1 MFLSSNFL
9 KSGFMKLL
17 SIICSVFFITSTQLH
32 AAGTTDAWPSK
43 TNGRTAEQGKA
54 VEAASR
60 VPAGA
65 RQADV
70 TGDGSSEPVLWTEIT
85 LAVADN
91 KTGTL
96 SKGARDRA
104 GWNSGAV
111 SVQRLEEGADGWFEA
126 TVDRRAWR
134 QAIGFSETNT
144 DNHFTTID
152 YCIYLSPFRVEIHE
166 KGARRGSFGRYSMGD
181 TFGISRENGKIHYKR
196 NGETFYVSS
205 KTSTEKLM
213 VDASLYFR
221 RSRFA
226 NVVVSVTEEEPQLEP
241 AGDVVVSDVGPYSST
256 ISWTDGS
263 GDGRIVIVGL
273 KDHAYPVD
281 GEDYADGG
289 HVYGQGDAVDALSY
303 VVFDGNASSSVAVQ
317 GLGESTKYN
326 IQIVEYVVDGGKKYY
341 GRAAFAS
348 SSFTTGRAASYPV
361 QWTEITGAEADPQ
374 TGTLT
379 KSGANGWNSGAVSAQ
394 RLQAGED
401 GWVEVHI
408 EQTNKARYIGL
419 STDNPN
425 NNYRSMNYAIMLTAS
440 RSCRVSENGMN
451 RGFFGTYAAG
461 DRMAIARQG
470 NTILYKRNDEVFYV
484 STTPGTGEL
493 MADASLYQEG
503 ARLSNVVVSEN
514 FGSSGQVPDALELE
528 ALTALY
534 NEMGGTSWE
543 KSENWLNGSTAED
556 FAGWQGV
563 TVIEGD
569 VTALDLKANNLSG
582 TIPPEMGNLA
592 ALSSLNLYDNQISGI
607 IPPEIGDLTS
617 ITTLYLYNNQIGG
630 TIPPEI
636 GEMTGLKTLVLSGN
650 QLTGPIPAE
659 IGNLSALELL
669 VLSNNELSGAIPAE
683 LGNLSALAS
692 LTLSDNQLS
701 GAIPEELGNLTAL
714 SHLHL
719 QKNQLSG
726 QIPAELGNLSSLI
739 FLNLYDNQL
748 SGEIPGEIGNLSTLT
763 ELRLEEN
770 ELSGSIPAQLGSLSA
785 LTSLSLWGNQLSGAI
800 PPEIGN
806 LSALTTLQLYDNQLS
821 GSIPAQVGNLS
832 ALTALQ
838 LYKNELSGSIPPA
851 LGNLSTLNQLLL
863 YENELSGEIPGE
875 LGAIA
880 GLNDIRLNNNQLSG
894 EIPAGL
900 GNLNGLLYLYLNHNQ
915 LSGEIPTALG
925 NTQWLRDLRLDHN
938 QLTGAIPTEIGALTR
953 LRYLRLDNNELA
965 GTIPQSIM
973 DLKDPPGGPM
983 PPAPGN
989 PGPEVPDGDAHFQIQ
1004 ANKFTFADFPLS
1016 GTTSIVYAP
1025 QDSVDVSV
1033 SQAVGIGELL
1043 ILLADIDRGTTPA
1056 CKYQWY
1062 KDGVPLTDAP
1072 TEDGYTDTITVSGAA
1087 DAGSYHYTITHD
1099 RLPNL
1104 TLTSRVQEVTLTVP
1118 PIQREALIALYNATD
1133 GDNWTGIPEDKKWKQ
1148 NGAFTDDISN
1158 WYGITLDGDGQVQII
1173 VLQDKGLN
1181 GSIPKEIGNLSSLV
1195 RLYLDYN
1202 QLSGSIPKEIGDLSR
1217 LRSLGLIDNQLS
1229 GSIPPEIWNL
1239 SSLEYLKLHRNKLS
1253 GSIPWQIGNLS
1264 SLKWLSLEG
1273 NELSGSIPPEI
1284 GNLSSLVVLY
1294 LFDNQLSGS
1303 IPPEIG
1309 NLSSLRS
1316 LYLNSNELSGS
1327 IPPEIGNLSS
1337 LDRLYLHENEL
1348 SGSIPQ
1354 EIGNLSSVEYLNLSW
1369 NQLSGSIPPEIGNLS
1384 SLDRLYLHENEL
1396 SGSIPPEFGN
1406 LSNLGR
1412 LYLYGNQ
1419 LSGSIPREIGD
1430 MSSLEVLS
1438 LSNNQLSGSI
1448 PPEILNK
1455 GNKWSIFYNNF
1466 TFSDFPLSSPTPTI
1480 NYIPQNEVDESHN
1493 FQSFVGQSL
1502 TLVANIDRSVTPP
1515 CKYQWFKDGTPLTD
1529 APTEDGHTF
1538 TIASVTAA
1546 DAGSYHYTITHDR
1559 LPTITL
1565 TSRLQE
1571 VVFLRPIQQSQKEAL
1586 IAFYNSTDGD
1596 HWTNI
1601 PEEKKWKQEG
1611 QSGHE
1616 ARNWEGITIDE
1627 NGKVVQIDLQDKGL
1641 RGTVPEEISA
1651 LSSLRV
1657 LDLSHNM
1664 LQGEV
1669 PIHLARL
1676 DNLEE
1681 LYLNNNEFEGYMDLE
1696 FSVMPNIRVMAL
1708 QHNDLVSIPDFSFN
1722 NLVDPLQVTLNT
1734 ENNKLEFYYIENN
1747 LNTDGTDIL
1756 GTFTYMPQ
1764 KTYGEPKILGFIEE
1778 NELSLKVNM
1787 LGRANHYQ
1795 WQFSSDQGQSW
1806 VNVGDDNPEYSKL
1819 DIKEVDDKGWYRVR
1833 ILNDRADEAGDE
1845 ILSAIYNVR
1854 IEKAPVAVNRPE
1866 N

>member
-43 TNGRTAEQGKA
+43 TNGRTAERGKA

-60 VPAGA
+60 MPAGA

-152 YCIYLSPFRVEIHE
+152 YCIYLSPFRVEIYE
-166 KGARRGSFGRYSMGD
+166 KGARRGTFGRYSMGD

-226 NVVVSVTEEEPQLEP
+226 NVVVS
-241 AGDVVVSDVGPYSST
+241 
-256 ISWTDGS
+256 
-263 GDGRIVIVGL
+263 
-273 KDHAYPVD
+273 
-281 GEDYADGG
+281 
-289 HVYGQGDAVDALSY
+289 
-303 VVFDGNASSSVAVQ
+303 
-317 GLGESTKYN
+317 
-326 IQIVEYVVDGGKKYY
+326 
-341 GRAAFAS
+341 
-348 SSFTTGRAASYPV
+348 
-361 QWTEITGAEADPQ
+361 
-374 TGTLT
+374 
-379 KSGANGWNSGAVSAQ
+379 
-394 RLQAGED
+394 
-401 GWVEVHI
+401 
-408 EQTNKARYIGL
+408 
-419 STDNPN
+419 
-425 NNYRSMNYAIMLTAS
+425 
-440 RSCRVSENGMN
+440 
-451 RGFFGTYAAG
+451 
-461 DRMAIARQG
+461 
-470 NTILYKRNDEVFYV
+470 
-484 STTPGTGEL
+484 
-493 MADASLYQEG
+493 
-503 ARLSNVVVSEN
+503 EN
-514 FGSSGQVPDALELE
+514 FGSTGQAPDALELA

-534 NEMGGTSWE
+534 NEMGGPSWE
-543 KSENWLNGSTAED
+543 KAENWLNGSTAED

-563 TVIEGD
+563 TVIAGD
-569 VTALDLKANNLSG
+569 VTALDLSANNLSGTIPPEIGDLSALTDIQLHNNELSG
-582 TIPPEMGNLA
+582 TIPPEMGNLT

-630 TIPPEI
+630 TIPAEI

-785 LTSLSLWGNQLSGAI
+785 LKSLSLWGNQLSGAI

-925 NTQWLRDLRLDHN
+925 NAQWLRDLRLDHN
-938 QLTGAIPTEIGALTR
+938 QLTGAIPAEIGALTR

-973 DLKDPPGGPM
+973 DLNDAPGGPM

-1072 TEDGYTDTITVSGAA
+1072 TENGYTDTITVSGAA

-1099 RLPNL
+1099 ALP
-1104 TLTSRVQEVTLTVP
+1104 
-1118 PIQREALIALYNATD
+1118 AL
-1133 GDNWTGIPEDKKWKQ
+1133 
-1148 NGAFTDDISN
+1148 
-1158 WYGITLDGDGQVQII
+1158 
-1173 VLQDKGLN
+1173 
-1181 GSIPKEIGNLSSLV
+1181 
-1195 RLYLDYN
+1195 
-1202 QLSGSIPKEIGDLSR
+1202 
-1217 LRSLGLIDNQLS
+1217 
-1229 GSIPPEIWNL
+1229 
-1239 SSLEYLKLHRNKLS
+1239 
-1253 GSIPWQIGNLS
+1253 
-1264 SLKWLSLEG
+1264 
-1273 NELSGSIPPEI
+1273 
-1284 GNLSSLVVLY
+1284 
-1294 LFDNQLSGS
+1294 
-1303 IPPEIG
+1303 
-1309 NLSSLRS
+1309 
-1316 LYLNSNELSGS
+1316 
-1327 IPPEIGNLSS
+1327 
-1337 LDRLYLHENEL
+1337 
-1348 SGSIPQ
+1348 
-1354 EIGNLSSVEYLNLSW
+1354 
-1369 NQLSGSIPPEIGNLS
+1369 
-1384 SLDRLYLHENEL
+1384 
-1396 SGSIPPEFGN
+1396 
-1406 LSNLGR
+1406 
-1412 LYLYGNQ
+1412 
-1419 LSGSIPREIGD
+1419 
-1430 MSSLEVLS
+1430 
-1438 LSNNQLSGSI
+1438 
-1448 PPEILNK
+1448 
-1455 GNKWSIFYNNF
+1455 
-1466 TFSDFPLSSPTPTI
+1466 
-1480 NYIPQNEVDESHN
+1480 
-1493 FQSFVGQSL
+1493 
-1502 TLVANIDRSVTPP
+1502 
-1515 CKYQWFKDGTPLTD
+1515 
-1529 APTEDGHTF
+1529 
-1538 TIASVTAA
+1538 
-1546 DAGSYHYTITHDR
+1546 
-1559 LPTITL
+1559 TL

-1722 NLVDPLQVTLNT
+1722 DYVDPAQVHLHA
-1734 ENNKLEFYYIENN
+1734 ENNRLEFYYIENN
-1747 LNTDGTDIL
+1747 LNGDGSDLL
-1756 GTFTYMPQ
+1756 GAFTYMPQ
-1764 KTYGEPKILGFIEE
+1764 KVYGEPGTLGFVEGR
-1778 NELSLKVNM
+1778 ELSLGMRM
-1787 LGRANHYQ
+1787 LGRTNHYQ
-1795 WQFSSDQGQSW
+1795 WQLSSDNGASW
-1806 VNVGDDNPEYSKL
+1806 TDLEGDAPEY
-1819 DIKEVDDKGWYRVR
+1819 IKSGAKQGDEGWYRVK
-1833 ILNDRADEAGDE
+1833 ITNDRVHGDDDE
-1845 ILSAIYNVR
+1845 ILSAILRVQVAT
-1854 IEKAPVAVNRPE
+1854 APVLVNRPIE
-1866 N
+1866 

>member
-925 NTQWLRDLRLDHN
+925 NAQWLRDLRLDHN
-938 QLTGAIPTEIGALTR
+938 QLTGAIPAEIGALTR

-973 DLKDPPGGPM
+973 DLNDAPGGPM

-1072 TEDGYTDTITVSGAA
+1072 TENGYTDTITVSGAA

-1099 RLPNL
+1099 ALP
-1104 TLTSRVQEVTLTVP
+1104 
-1118 PIQREALIALYNATD
+1118 AL
-1133 GDNWTGIPEDKKWKQ
+1133 
-1148 NGAFTDDISN
+1148 
-1158 WYGITLDGDGQVQII
+1158 
-1173 VLQDKGLN
+1173 
-1181 GSIPKEIGNLSSLV
+1181 
-1195 RLYLDYN
+1195 
-1202 QLSGSIPKEIGDLSR
+1202 
-1217 LRSLGLIDNQLS
+1217 
-1229 GSIPPEIWNL
+1229 
-1239 SSLEYLKLHRNKLS
+1239 
-1253 GSIPWQIGNLS
+1253 
-1264 SLKWLSLEG
+1264 
-1273 NELSGSIPPEI
+1273 
-1284 GNLSSLVVLY
+1284 
-1294 LFDNQLSGS
+1294 
-1303 IPPEIG
+1303 
-1309 NLSSLRS
+1309 
-1316 LYLNSNELSGS
+1316 
-1327 IPPEIGNLSS
+1327 
-1337 LDRLYLHENEL
+1337 
-1348 SGSIPQ
+1348 
-1354 EIGNLSSVEYLNLSW
+1354 
-1369 NQLSGSIPPEIGNLS
+1369 
-1384 SLDRLYLHENEL
+1384 
-1396 SGSIPPEFGN
+1396 
-1406 LSNLGR
+1406 
-1412 LYLYGNQ
+1412 
-1419 LSGSIPREIGD
+1419 
-1430 MSSLEVLS
+1430 
-1438 LSNNQLSGSI
+1438 
-1448 PPEILNK
+1448 
-1455 GNKWSIFYNNF
+1455 
-1466 TFSDFPLSSPTPTI
+1466 
-1480 NYIPQNEVDESHN
+1480 
-1493 FQSFVGQSL
+1493 
-1502 TLVANIDRSVTPP
+1502 
-1515 CKYQWFKDGTPLTD
+1515 
-1529 APTEDGHTF
+1529 
-1538 TIASVTAA
+1538 
-1546 DAGSYHYTITHDR
+1546 
-1559 LPTITL
+1559 TL

-1722 NLVDPLQVTLNT
+1722 DYVDPAQVHLHA
-1734 ENNKLEFYYIENN
+1734 ENNRLEFYYIENN
-1747 LNTDGTDIL
+1747 LNGDGSDLL
-1756 GTFTYMPQ
+1756 GAFTYMPQ
-1764 KTYGEPKILGFIEE
+1764 KVYGEPGTLGFVEGR
-1778 NELSLKVNM
+1778 ELSLGMRM
-1787 LGRANHYQ
+1787 LGRTNHYQ
-1795 WQFSSDQGQSW
+1795 WQLSSDNGASW
-1806 VNVGDDNPEYSKL
+1806 TDLEGDAPEY
-1819 DIKEVDDKGWYRVR
+1819 IKSGAKQGDEGWYRVK
-1833 ILNDRADEAGDE
+1833 ITNDRVHGDDDE
-1845 ILSAIYNVR
+1845 ILSAILRVQVAT
-1854 IEKAPVAVNRPE
+1854 APVLVNRPIE
-1866 N
+1866 